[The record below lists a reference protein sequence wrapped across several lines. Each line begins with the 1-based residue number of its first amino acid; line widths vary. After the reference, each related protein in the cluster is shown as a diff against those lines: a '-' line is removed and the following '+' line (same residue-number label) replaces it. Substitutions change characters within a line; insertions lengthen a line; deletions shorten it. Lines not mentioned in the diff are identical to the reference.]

1 MVVRTITGMGRIFT
15 DDTTKNMA
23 LRAIYNRVQRA
34 IKPFVD
40 YTIFQNVDDAE
51 YFYREKLASKVNS
64 GVVKSSGIDIDRFN
78 SED

>member
-1 MVVRTITGMGRIFT
+1 MKSYPDGTIVHAFDTKPTIFLPLSSVGIKGIRVVRTITGMGRIFT

-40 YTIFQNVDDAE
+40 YTA
-51 YFYREKLASKVNS
+51 YFRM
-64 GVVKSSGIDIDRFN
+64 
-78 SED
+78 